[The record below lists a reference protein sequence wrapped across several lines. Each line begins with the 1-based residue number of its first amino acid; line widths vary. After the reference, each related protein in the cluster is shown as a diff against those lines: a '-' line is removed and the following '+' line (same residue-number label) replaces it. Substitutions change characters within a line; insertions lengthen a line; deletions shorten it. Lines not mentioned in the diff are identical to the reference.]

1 MRHDALQ
8 LFLFCRERRGEVGF
22 LERVILKSIRIKLQG
37 NNSSTLIINF
47 FLFILIDKKLK

>member
-47 FLFILIDKKLK
+47 FLFILIDKN